1 LVFLSFAAILL
12 AAGVF
17 AQENGRLPVKRVV
30 LFKNGVGYF
39 EHVGSVRGNESV
51 TVSFTSGQLN
61 DVLKSLTVIDL
72 NGGRIAGVAY
82 GTSAPLDR
90 QIGDLH
96 LPFGDKTSLADFLGA
111 LRGTRLAIKSGST
124 EITGRLLSIER
135 KTRISGG
142 TTLEVDYVSLISDTG
157 ELRTTELSPAF
168 SVRLLE
174 PGLPGKVDRFLDLVS
189 AGREADVRQMVISTE
204 GSGER
209 SLYVSY
215 ISEVPVWKSTYRI
228 VLNAKKASDALLQGW
243 AIVDNTVGEDWTNV
257 ELSLVAG
264 APQSFIQ
271 NLSQPYYTQRPVV
284 PLPENMSVSPQTHE
298 STLIPGAAM
307 LSGVVSDPSGA
318 VVAGATV
325 KAFDAAGNLAAQTT
339 SDGQGAYEI
348 GSLPNG
354 PVRLEIEAPGFN
366 RAVIRGISVTGAPIR
381 QDARLQLGAA
391 GQTVEVAAS
400 APTTET
406 ESAEKSVVA
415 GSRNVGSGRTLGTG
429 AALGSRGKGSG
440 AGFGPGSGGGYGG
453 GIYNIDAIRAQAQAA
468 ALSQALGDL
477 FEYKLKDPI
486 TIPKNRSALV
496 PIAQASITAEKVS
509 VWNEQLGLPRPE
521 RALWLTNSTGL
532 TLDGGSVSVLEDET
546 FAGEGVIDPLRP
558 GEKRLVSYAIDLAV
572 NAGAHLGTEA
582 QRVSRVRV
590 SHGAMIQESEIRE
603 KKTYTFRNEDS
614 TPRAIIVEH
623 PVRQGYELRG
633 AAKPVE
639 TTASWMRFRLDV
651 APKETASLVVEE
663 ARPTRSTFLLS
674 EVTTDQVGLFVSQK
688 SIDPSIEAALRQI
701 LAQKAAIAKLE
712 VQKSARDDESQA
724 IFDDQQRLR
733 ENIKALKGTPEEK
746 PLLQRYTGQ
755 LNDQETRL
763 EGLKKETDALD
774 AQIEAAK
781 ASLDGMIQQLSFD
794 VVL

>member
-1 LVFLSFAAILL
+1 
-12 AAGVF
+12 
-17 AQENGRLPVKRVV
+17 
-30 LFKNGVGYF
+30 
-39 EHVGSVRGNESV
+39 
-51 TVSFTSGQLN
+51 
-61 DVLKSLTVIDL
+61 
-72 NGGRIAGVAY
+72 
-82 GTSAPLDR
+82 
-90 QIGDLH
+90 
-96 LPFGDKTSLADFLGA
+96 
-111 LRGTRLAIKSGST
+111 
-124 EITGRLLSIER
+124 
-135 KTRISGG
+135 
-142 TTLEVDYVSLISDTG
+142 
-157 ELRTTELSPAF
+157 
-168 SVRLLE
+168 
-174 PGLPGKVDRFLDLVS
+174 
-189 AGREADVRQMVISTE
+189 
-204 GSGER
+204 
-209 SLYVSY
+209 
-215 ISEVPVWKSTYRI
+215 
-228 VLNAKKASDALLQGW
+228 
-243 AIVDNTVGEDWTNV
+243 
-257 ELSLVAG
+257 
-264 APQSFIQ
+264 
-271 NLSQPYYTQRPVV
+271 
-284 PLPENMSVSPQTHE
+284 
-298 STLIPGAAM
+298 
-307 LSGVVSDPSGA
+307 
-318 VVAGATV
+318 
-325 KAFDAAGNLAAQTT
+325 
-339 SDGQGAYEI
+339 
-348 GSLPNG
+348 
-354 PVRLEIEAPGFN
+354 VRLEIEAPGFN